1 MAISATGR
9 LTADE
14 PVVRPGSVTG
24 ARTGRDRAGLMA
36 GAAAM
41 ELALP
46 PWSRTAA
53 MELAL
58 PPWNRTAAM
67 ELALPPWSRA
77 AAMELALPP
86 CSPRRRRAARAAAVQ
101 PAPPPCSPPRAVPR
115 HRRERSDR
123 SQRDMAA
130 FPDSYRFEAP

>member
-1 MAISATGR
+1 
-9 LTADE
+9 
-14 PVVRPGSVTG
+14 
-24 ARTGRDRAGLMA
+24 MA

-46 PWSRTAA
+46 PWS
-53 MELAL
+53 
-58 PPWNRTAAM
+58 RTAAM

-101 PAPPPCSPPRAVPR
+101 SAARGPATSARK
-115 HRRERSDR
+115 ERPIPARYGGLSR
-123 SQRDMAA
+123 
-130 FPDSYRFEAP
+130 